1 MGVVESAGD
10 LAREGDRLLGW
21 QRRLS
26 FQAVPERFSRDVGH
40 HIVEAPGSFSRVVKR
55 QDVGMGETGDDSD
68 LAEEPLRTQ
77 RGRELG
83 PERFE
88 GHEPLVAQVTRE
100 VDDGHSAATQ
110 LPLLAGTANRPL
122 AEEMAQHLAQP
133 LCAVTIRRFADGEI
147 FVKIDENVRGRDV
160 FIIQP
165 TNPPAENHLELLF
178 LIDAARR
185 ASAARITAVLPYFGY
200 ARQDRKDQPRVAI
213 SAKLMA
219 NLITAAGADRVLG
232 MDFHSH
238 QLQGFFDIPVDHLY
252 AAPVF
257 VSHFR
262 QKQLYDPVV
271 VAPDV
276 GSAKMARGFA
286 KRLNASLAIIDKRR
300 PSANVAE
307 VVNVVGEVAD
317 KDCLIPDDMIDTAG
331 TVTEAA
337 AALKGLGARK
347 IYAFASHA
355 LLSGPAV
362 ERLGASAINEVAVTN
377 TIRIPDE
384 RVFDKLKVL
393 SIAGLMAKAIG
404 YEHSNQSVSALFD

>member
-1 MGVVESAGD
+1 MAELS
-10 LAREGDRLLGW
+10 LSRSQLL
-21 QRRLS
+21 
-26 FQAVPERFSRDVGH
+26 
-40 HIVEAPGSFSRVVKR
+40 
-55 QDVGMGETGDDSD
+55 
-68 LAEEPLRTQ
+68 
-77 RGRELG
+77 
-83 PERFE
+83 
-88 GHEPLVAQVTRE
+88 
-100 VDDGHSAATQ
+100 
-110 LPLLAGTANRPL
+110 LLAGTANRPL
-122 AEEMAQHLAQP
+122 AEEMAGHLGQP
-133 LCAVTIRRFADGEI
+133 LCALTIRRFADGEI

-165 TNPPAENHLELLF
+165 TNPPAENLVELL
-178 LIDAARR
+178 LMIDAARR

-219 NLITAAGADRVLG
+219 NLITHAGADRVLG

-238 QLQGFFDIPVDHLY
+238 QVQGFFDIPVDHLY

-257 VSHFR
+257 VAHFR
-262 QKQLYDPVV
+262 QKRLHDPVV

-317 KDCLIPDDMIDTAG
+317 KDCLVPDDMIDTAG

-337 AALKGLGARK
+337 AALKRLRDPPRSGCARRR
-347 IYAFASHA
+347 STR
-355 LLSGPAV
+355 S
-362 ERLGASAINEVAVTN
+362 R
-377 TIRIPDE
+377 
-384 RVFDKLKVL
+384 
-393 SIAGLMAKAIG
+393 
-404 YEHSNQSVSALFD
+404 

>member
-1 MGVVESAGD
+1 MELVTKKTLRIYSGRSHPKLADDIAARLGVP
-10 LAREGDRLLGW
+10 LGE
-21 QRRLS
+21 
-26 FQAVPERFSRDVGH
+26 VNVRDF
-40 HIVEAPGSFSRVVKR
+40 P
-55 QDVGMGETGDDSD
+55 
-68 LAEEPLRTQ
+68 
-77 RGRELG
+77 
-83 PERFE
+83 
-88 GHEPLVAQVTRE
+88 
-100 VDDGHSAATQ
+100 
-110 LPLLAGTANRPL
+110 N
-122 AEEMAQHLAQP
+122 
-133 LCAVTIRRFADGEI
+133 GEI
-147 FVKIDENVRGRDV
+147 HCKYDESIRGADV
-160 FIIQP
+160 FIVQTHCGPVNDSIMEQ
-165 TNPPAENHLELLF
+165 LIM
-178 LIDAARR
+178 IDAAKR
-185 ASAARITAVLPYFGY
+185 ASAKRITAVCPLYGY

-219 NLITAAGADRVLG
+219 NMITTAGADRVLG

-307 VVNVVGEVAD
+307 VVNVVGEVEE

-331 TVTEAA
+331 TITEAA
-337 AALKGLGARK
+337 AALRRLGARK

-362 ERLGASAINEVAVTN
+362 ERLRASPIDEVAVTN

-384 RVFDKLKVL
+384 RSFEKLKVL
-393 SIAGLMAKAIG
+393 SIAGLIAKAIG
-404 YEHSNQSVSALFD
+404 YEHSNQSVSSLFD